1 MLNNFKIL
9 HHVGIFIA
17 LFSSYVREE
26 KIEAS
31 SFLIR
36 DNSVGLAGGFCSLGR
51 CRYRRQLDRRNGV
64 VLIFME
70 CRLPVVIRLRVSLFS
85 Y

>member
-1 MLNNFKIL
+1 VLNNFKIFR
-9 HHVGIFIA
+9 HVVIFIV
-17 LFSSYVREE
+17 LFLSYVREE

-36 DNSVGLAGGFCSLGR
+36 DKSVGLVGGFCSPGL
-51 CRYRRQLDRRNGV
+51 CRYRRQLDGRNGV

-70 CRLPVVIRLRVSLFS
+70 CRLPVVIRLGVYLFS